1 MVAKIYFDPPLWLQ
15 RQSWVLGKLRQERSD
30 SVVDVGCS
38 NGVLLSALMQPA
50 FQLDQFPVHRFPA
63 LALPEKAAGDTKQ
76 VGDDAASEALLSSR
90 HWIYSPNDIVLSR
103 LIGIDVERKVL
114 DNARSSLSLHGLA
127 LAKNRPHWKSLDVRL
142 FHGSVETENETLDD
156 YDAFVATEIIEHLD
170 EAALQR
176 FAPNI
181 FGKYR
186 PRIVLV
192 TTPNYCFNDNFGQD
206 LTTRPGFPD
215 PTGRTDRVFRHEDH
229 KFEFTPDE
237 FKKWCATIADDFG
250 YQVQVQGIGPGIYR
264 VPKEEMVPPVPPEQG
279 AKVWKASRPRA
290 TSKADERLRYA
301 TQGAFFVRHSVNTL
315 SAGRLQQVQDNHS
328 GSSHPFS
335 DRFLQTRSVPK
346 PPVETRVHDIFDEA
360 ISRDGDEDEEDGD
373 ERGRS
378 GRRARSRRTENLPFL
393 SIPSPQTPIHSTFP
407 PASDPIAAAAL
418 AASEVAAGS
427 APTTPFTGHQLVW
440 SHRYGCSLP
449 SSQLASTGKR
459 KIQSAV
465 ALGADHILRIVVE
478 KQRQLYVHA
487 QWHGDDGASSE
498 AGIGKEAVAK
508 LWDVWSDDEVR
519 AACAGRIAVLLDALR
534 LVAPDAEAGLPEM
547 TVDSTKRASGLPT
560 SAVAVGERE
569 TTTVGSDGTK
579 WGLRVQTVRHNN
591 VSASATSPGH
601 DFVESELFLVYT
613 HPDVARWQAS
623 IDEARKW
630 VPRDL
635 ASSRWIRSSNNGGG
649 PARRS
654 SSMSGNGV
662 SPAQEGVKP
671 LKDASTLN
679 PTWE

>member
-1 MVAKIYFDPPLWLQ
+1 MVAKVYFDPPLWLQ

-50 FQLDQFPVHRFPA
+50 FQLDQFPLDRFPA
-63 LALPEKAAGDTKQ
+63 LALADKAAGDDKHIA
-76 VGDDAASEALLSSR
+76 DDAASESLLSSR

-114 DNARSSLSLHGLA
+114 DNAKSSLSLHGLA
-127 LAKNRPHWKSLDVRL
+127 LAKNRPRWKSLDVRL
-142 FHGSVETENETLDD
+142 FQGPVETENETLDD

-176 FAPNI
+176 FAPTV

-192 TTPNYCFNDNFGQD
+192 TTPNYCFNDNFGQN

-237 FKKWCATIADDFG
+237 FKEWCETIADDFG
-250 YQVQVQGIGPGIYR
+250 YQVHIQGIGSGIYR

-279 AKVWKASRPRA
+279 AKIWKASRPRT

-301 TQGAFFVRHSVNTL
+301 TQGAYFVRHSANTIA
-315 SAGRLQQVQDNHS
+315 AGRHQQLHDSVHT

-335 DRFLQTRSVPK
+335 DRFLQSRSVPK

-360 ISRDGDEDEEDGD
+360 ISGDGDENEEDGD

-393 SIPSPQTPIHSTFP
+393 SSPSPQTPML
-407 PASDPIAAAAL
+407 AAA
-418 AASEVAAGS
+418 
-427 APTTPFTGHQLVW
+427 PPTPFTGHQLVW
-440 SHRYGCSLP
+440 SHRYECSLP
-449 SSQLASTGKR
+449 ASQVASTGKR
-459 KIQSAV
+459 QIQTAV
-465 ALGADHILRIVVE
+465 PLPADDILNTVIE

-487 QWHGDDGASSE
+487 QWHGDDGATSE

-519 AACAGRIAVLLDALR
+519 AACAGRIAILLDALR
-534 LVAPDAEAGLPEM
+534 LVTPDAEADLPKVA
-547 TVDSTKRASGLPT
+547 TGSVSGASGLPT
-560 SAVAVGERE
+560 SATGERHI
-569 TTTVGSDGTK
+569 TVVGSDATH
-579 WGLRVQTVRHNN
+579 WELRVQTVRHSN
-591 VSASATSPGH
+591 VAASANSPGH
-601 DFVESELFLVYT
+601 DFVESDLFLVYT
-613 HPDVARWQAS
+613 HPHVARWQAS

-630 VPRDL
+630 VPHDL
-635 ASSRWIRSSNNGGG
+635 ASSRWNVSTNNGGGVG

-654 SSMSGNGV
+654 SSMSGIATT
-662 SPAQEGVKP
+662 PEGVKP
-671 LKDASTLN
+671 LKDASSLN

>member
-50 FQLDQFPVHRFPA
+50 FQLDQFPIQRFPA
-63 LALPEKAAGDTKQ
+63 LIRPSKPSRKEGA
-76 VGDDAASEALLSSR
+76 DDVISDALLSSR

-114 DNARSSLSLHGLA
+114 ENAKASLSAHGLA
-127 LAKNRPHWKSLDVRL
+127 LAKNRPRWKSLDVRL
-142 FHGSVETENETLDD
+142 FQGPVETENETLDD

-170 EAALQR
+170 EPALQQ
-176 FAPNI
+176 FAPTV

-206 LTTRPGFPD
+206 LKTRPGFPD

-229 KFEFTPDE
+229 KFEFTPAE
-237 FKKWCATIADDFG
+237 FKQWCDTIADDFG
-250 YQVQVQGIGPGIYR
+250 YEVHIEGVGSGIYR
-264 VPKEEMVPPVPPEQG
+264 VPKDQMDPPVPAEQG
-279 AKVWKASRPRA
+279 AKIWHASRPR
-290 TSKADERLRYA
+290 TNSHADEKLRYA
-301 TQGAFFVRHSVNTL
+301 TQSAFFVRHSANDIA
-315 SAGRLQQVQDNHS
+315 AGRRQQNDDSAHN

-335 DRFLQTRSVPK
+335 DRFLQSRSVPK

-360 ISRDGDEDEEDGD
+360 ISREGDENEEDGG

-393 SIPSPQTPIHSTFP
+393 SIPSPQTPVLSSLSTVP
-407 PASDPIAAAAL
+407 NPI
-418 AASEVAAGS
+418 VADLPQSS
-427 APTTPFTGHQLVW
+427 APPTPFTGHQLVW
-440 SHRYGCSLP
+440 SHRYDCSLP
-449 SSQLASTGKR
+449 SAQVAEASKR
-459 KIQSAV
+459 KIQTAEPLSA
-465 ALGADHILRIVVE
+465 DEILVTTVE
-478 KQRQLYVHA
+478 KQRQLYVRG

-519 AACAGRIAVLLDALR
+519 AACGGRVAVLLDALR
-534 LVAPDAEAGLPEM
+534 LVAAESEAVQA
-547 TVDSTKRASGLPT
+547 TAVASGLPT
-560 SAVAVGERE
+560 SPHSSAADRQSTV
-569 TTTVGSDGTK
+569 VGSDGTH
-579 WGLRVQTVRHNN
+579 WDLRVQTVRHNN
-591 VSASATSPGH
+591 VSNTASSPAH
-601 DFVESELFLVYT
+601 DFVESDLFLVYT

-630 VPRDL
+630 VPHDMA
-635 ASSRWIRSSNNGGG
+635 ASSRWSSNGRGSISDAAASPVQPMKN
-649 PARRS
+649 AS
-654 SSMSGNGV
+654 S
-662 SPAQEGVKP
+662 
-671 LKDASTLN
+671 LN
-679 PTWE
+679 PSWD